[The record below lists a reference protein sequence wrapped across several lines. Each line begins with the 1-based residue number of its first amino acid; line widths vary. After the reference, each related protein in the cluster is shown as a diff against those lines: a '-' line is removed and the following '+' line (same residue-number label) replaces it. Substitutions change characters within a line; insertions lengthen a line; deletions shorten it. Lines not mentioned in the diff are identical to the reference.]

1 MLVVL
6 VVVVNHFIIEQ
17 WSGNNTI
24 GDCGNISSRSEIPR
38 SEFACTIRWGD
49 TTVLTVDSNATGL
62 GTRINNFGIQ
72 VEAPGILALTR
83 LPATTSVDTTRGLFI
98 EVLTPARRQH
108 IIKLPGSI
116 SVYLNAE
123 SSLKLPFIGTG
134 KDSCY
139 VQISGEAFI
148 EVPEQRKPGR
158 LIVETSNSRL
168 QTAGG
173 NFAIAALPG
182 YTRATLI
189 SGNLITFSRGW
200 YL

>member
-72 VEAPGILALTR
+72 V
-83 LPATTSVDTTRGLFI
+83 
-98 EVLTPARRQH
+98 
-108 IIKLPGSI
+108 
-116 SVYLNAE
+116 
-123 SSLKLPFIGTG
+123 
-134 KDSCY
+134 
-139 VQISGEAFI
+139 
-148 EVPEQRKPGR
+148 
-158 LIVETSNSRL
+158 
-168 QTAGG
+168 
-173 NFAIAALPG
+173 
-182 YTRATLI
+182 
-189 SGNLITFSRGW
+189 
-200 YL
+200 